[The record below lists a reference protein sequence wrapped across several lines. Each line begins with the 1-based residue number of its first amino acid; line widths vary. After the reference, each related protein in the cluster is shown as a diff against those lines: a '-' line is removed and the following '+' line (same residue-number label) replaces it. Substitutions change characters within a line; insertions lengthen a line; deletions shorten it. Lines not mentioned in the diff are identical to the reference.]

1 MSYARNQQIIADEN
15 YYKDPR
21 VRAARGKWYKS
32 FCKETMSVTITIY
45 RDCTDD
51 DDFCDEDDESEEV
64 DVILPVHFVVCGTC
78 NGKGTHVNPSIDSNG
93 LSYEDFDED
102 PEFAEDYF
110 SGRYDVTCS
119 DCGGENVVPE
129 ISEGR
134 CTPEQKEALKAH
146 YEYLEDEA
154 RFEAECRMERMMG
167 C

>member
-15 YYKDPR
+15 YYSDPR
-21 VRAARGKWYKS
+21 VRAAKGKWYKS
-32 FCKETMSVTITIY
+32 FCRETMSVTITIY
-45 RDCTDD
+45 REPND
-51 DDFCDEDDESEEV
+51 DDFCGEDDDSEEV
-64 DVILPVHFVVCGTC
+64 DIILPVHFVVCGTC
-78 NGKGTHVNPSIDSNG
+78 NGKGTHVNPSIDSHG
-93 LSYEDFDED
+93 LGQEDFERD
-102 PEFAEDYF
+102 PDFAEDYF
-110 SGRYDVTCS
+110 SGRYDVTCY

-129 ISEGR
+129 ITEDR